1 MTSGTADAAQLVSKP
16 IVRRQKTL
24 LQNGFSGL
32 AYNGTELE

>member
-1 MTSGTADAAQLVSKP
+1 MPPSWSASRSPGGKKAP
-16 IVRRQKTL
+16 